1 MSTGRRLT
9 INKETYNMLGVR
21 KDSEGEKLGE
31 RAMKGQGR
39 AQSYSVPAET
49 GGSGQVIYADTS

>member
-1 MSTGRRLT
+1 MSTGRRQT

-21 KDSEGEKLGE
+21 KDCEGEKLGE

-49 GGSGQVIYADTS
+49 GGSG